1 MARLR
6 KRFICISPSIAIDGT
21 SDLSNSRHHACNSDV
36 DTPQAQRDNI
46 HLPEFEFLF
55 ASEVKKLV
63 RILKDYP
70 WSVLVAAYGTFE
82 IILKVF
88 GNATASTKAVRW
100 LMDAGTRIDP
110 QGTVVTATWLILLL
124 TGVFVGFAIFLGAYI
139 LTQIRLNRSLKHS
152 TGLKTL
158 DGMFIATSKIRNS
171 LWPQNLKPPHTF
183 TTIRRRHLIHNDLTV
198 SSYSEHHVKALS
210 GPVHYFVWSVGSET
224 EATPVDHLLE
234 VDFRVK
240 DITPGGNFETAYL
253 QSENEP
259 HGKEVLIY
267 FLTLLQPSES
277 TPRIIEI
284 TYVWPGYY
292 LRLKEKEEIVSI
304 DLTQM
309 RAGVTVDLIELEF
322 YLQPGTGK
330 RLVCKRAGS
339 LQGTQ
344 SQPVAISFKHPN
356 GESWQGWKYT
366 VTAAPPEEYAVRLE
380 LETS

>member
-1 MARLR
+1 MYLP
-6 KRFICISPSIAIDGT
+6 KCVAIDGT
-21 SDLSNSRHHACNSDV
+21 SDLSNSSHHACNSDV
-36 DTPQAQRDNI
+36 DTSQAQRDNVR
-46 HLPEFEFLF
+46 LPEFEFPF

-70 WSVLVAAYGTFE
+70 WSVLVA
-82 IILKVF
+82 
-88 GNATASTKAVRW
+88 
-100 LMDAGTRIDP
+100 
-110 QGTVVTATWLILLL
+110 
-124 TGVFVGFAIFLGAYI
+124 
-139 LTQIRLNRSLKHS
+139 
-152 TGLKTL
+152 L

-183 TTIRRRHLIHNDLTV
+183 TTIKRRHLIHNDLTV

-267 FLTLLQPSES
+267 FLPLLQPSES

-284 TYVWPGYY
+284 THVWPGY
-292 LRLKEKEEIVSI
+292 
-304 DLTQM
+304 
-309 RAGVTVDLIELEF
+309 
-322 YLQPGTGK
+322 
-330 RLVCKRAGS
+330 
-339 LQGTQ
+339 
-344 SQPVAISFKHPN
+344 
-356 GESWQGWKYT
+356 
-366 VTAAPPEEYAVRLE
+366 
-380 LETS
+380 